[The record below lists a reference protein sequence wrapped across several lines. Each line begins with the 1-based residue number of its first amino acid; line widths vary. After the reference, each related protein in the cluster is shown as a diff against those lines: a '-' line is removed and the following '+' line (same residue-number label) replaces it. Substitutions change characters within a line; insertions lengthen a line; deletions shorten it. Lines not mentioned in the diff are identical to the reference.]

1 MGDGVR
7 DGYEHGRREADVAEL
22 GAQEPQPMHVEREGL
37 REIFFTQVIRDQRQH
52 SSGVDVQEGRAVIVD
67 QSLQKASRGSHL
79 L

>member
-1 MGDGVR
+1 
-7 DGYEHGRREADVAEL
+7 
-22 GAQEPQPMHVEREGL
+22 MHVEREGL